1 MWICSLIMLGVIYCV
16 ASNIENERS
25 QSRGPGHSHSLR
37 KDVDRGDNK
46 IHAPGIIQ
54 IQPGTKYDGF
64 FDKVAPTANKV
75 SSNLGYVSV
84 NWLFK
89 IEIENEDPRPSRNK
103 T

>member
-1 MWICSLIMLGVIYCV
+1 MSHRTSRTKDLKAGDLVTHILYGKTWIGVIIKFMNPEY
-16 ASNIENERS
+16 EN
-25 QSRGPGHSHSLR
+25 QL
-37 KDVDRGDNK
+37 NK
-46 IHAPGIIQ
+46 EKALIQ

-89 IEIENEDPRPSRNK
+89 IEIEDGEPRPSRNK